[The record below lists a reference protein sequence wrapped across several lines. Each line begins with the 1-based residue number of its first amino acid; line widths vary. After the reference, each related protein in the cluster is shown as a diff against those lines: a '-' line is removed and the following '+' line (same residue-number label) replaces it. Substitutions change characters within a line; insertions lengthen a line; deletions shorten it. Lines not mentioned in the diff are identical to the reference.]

1 MAASSRFTAAVL
13 LQLKSSPADFA
24 DTKRLLVPQQSQVA
38 HSNAKRVPVVLVGRL
53 VVLALILAL
62 WQWAAMAKVGR
73 PVLVSSPEKVW
84 IELQLM
90 IQSGALWV
98 NFLATM
104 YAVLVAFFIGSLSG
118 AVAGLT
124 LGLMPRLESV
134 LSPFLNALNSMPR
147 IALAPVFIV
156 YWGIGAEAKIALAV
170 SLTFFI
176 MLANATSGIRS
187 ADPELVRVV
196 QGYGAGKVRQVLM
209 VYLPSAVPAIFAGLR
224 LSLVYSLLG
233 VVASE
238 VIASRD
244 GLGQMIQFNSS
255 IFNMG
260 GVYAI
265 LLVLAL
271 VGSVLNIGMSKIE
284 SLLLKWQDANP
295 QAKRSEK

>member
-1 MAASSRFTAAVL
+1 MAAVL
-13 LQLKSSPADFA
+13 LQLKSSPVDFG
-24 DTKRLLVPQQSQVA
+24 DTKRLLVSQQARVA
-38 HSNAKRVPVVLVGRL
+38 PSNGKRVPVVLVGRL
-53 VVLALILAL
+53 VVLVLILAL

-244 GLGQMIQFNSS
+244 GVGQMIQFNSS

-284 SLLLKWQDANP
+284 ALLLKWQDANP
-295 QAKRSEK
+295 QVKRSEK